1 MICKRFVGHHVGASL
16 AVGLPSGHRRVA
28 GGCGSARSFII
39 LPELG
44 RRLVGLGGAKSE
56 KERFNTATRLRG
68 RQVRGTAGTVKGSE
82 PTFHDPRRGN
92 GSKRA
97 SRPSLP
103 AGTRFAVLGTWPD
116 AGSCGTSPFA
126 FFFCLGLLCHP
137 GHRRRG
143 TSSPSF
149 SPMILSSDCGRPAS
163 WRSRPDK
170 PTIIGRVH
178 SRVPSQSYSDLSL
191 KFSTGQGSPA
201 PIRFPIL
208 AGPFGIPIPTS

>member
-16 AVGLPSGHRRVA
+16 VVGHPSGHRRVA

-92 GSKRA
+92 GSNVRPAHHCLQARA
-97 SRPSLP
+97 LQFWEHGQMRAAVARPLLPFFLSWASLSSRPPAAGNIIAVFLSHDSLIRLRT
-103 AGTRFAVLGTWPD
+103 ARELEISSRQAHD
-116 AGSCGTSPFA
+116 HRQSP
-126 FFFCLGLLCHP
+126 LP
-137 GHRRRG
+137 
-143 TSSPSF
+143 SP
-149 SPMILSSDCGRPAS
+149 
-163 WRSRPDK
+163 
-170 PTIIGRVH
+170 V
-178 SRVPSQSYSDLSL
+178 
-191 KFSTGQGSPA
+191 
-201 PIRFPIL
+201 PIL
-208 AGPFGIPIPTS
+208 F

>member
-16 AVGLPSGHRRVA
+16 AVGHPSGHRRVA
-28 GGCGSARSFII
+28 GGCGFARSFII

-92 GSKRA
+92 GSNVHPAHHCLQARA
-97 SRPSLP
+97 LQFWEHGQMRAAVARPLLP
-103 AGTRFAVLGTWPD
+103 
-116 AGSCGTSPFA
+116 

-137 GHRRRG
+137 GHRQRG

-191 KFSTGQGSPA
+191 NFSTGQGSPA
-201 PIRFPIL
+201 PIRSPIL